1 MSDMIM
7 DIPEERGDQ
16 QALVPQ
22 DGDTRTQYKKLE
34 SLFGHPILYATEH
47 GGRVAFVDSKGIFYD
62 GLRYD
67 FDQIAGVGDQI
78 FYDRSAGV
86 GSAVAGMVGGTAQV
100 VGGCLLVPVYW
111 LGGFFLVVGVLMLLL
126 GGGNPGVFIPLG
138 IGIFLVIG
146 LIQGGLQIGTEKAV
160 EATAVKTHYLTLHMQ
175 SGVEKKLLEG
185 FPPEE
190 LQNFINAYLK
200 ARFGC

>member
-86 GSAVAGMVGGTAQV
+86 GSAVAGMVGGRLRWWAAACWCRSIGWV
-100 VGGCLLVPVYW
+100 ASFWW
-111 LGGFFLVVGVLMLLL
+111 L
-126 GGGNPGVFIPLG
+126 
-138 IGIFLVIG
+138 
-146 LIQGGLQIGTEKAV
+146 E
-160 EATAVKTHYLTLHMQ
+160 
-175 SGVEKKLLEG
+175 S
-185 FPPEE
+185 
-190 LQNFINAYLK
+190 
-200 ARFGC
+200 